1 MEASNR
7 MGGLSQH
14 KCSINIGKRKPHR
27 IKHNKTTAI
36 PTYFLFFDTETR
48 EVDVGNGEWKHVLRL
63 GWVVRVYRDRRRNK
77 VSEKWME
84 FKTKEEF
91 WDFVEQSVPDGKKMW
106 CFAHNIDFDF
116 RVLEG
121 FRVLY
126 QRGWEIKTFVY
137 DSKNIILHFRKGRK
151 SLLFLDTFNFFK
163 GSVKKMGESIGL
175 EKLEVDFATVSDEE
189 LSKYCKRD
197 VEIIKEFM
205 MRFVDFVEQ
214 NDLGSL
220 QKTLASQAFS
230 AFRHRFMRHDIFVHN
245 NVEVIELER
254 ESYRGGRTEAFYIG
268 KLPQGKYYKLDVNS
282 MYPYVMRERVYPTK
296 LIRLEKNPSI
306 SGLKRA
312 LKRFFVIAH
321 LRVRV
326 DKPIVAVKTER
337 LIFPVGEYDCVI
349 TSPEI
354 ELVLKYGKIL
364 KVYKYAIYE
373 QHRIFVDYVDFFYSL
388 KEKYAREGNGVYKQI
403 CKLFLNSLY
412 GKFGQKVRY
421 LEKIGE
427 CEREDGYEVVFDME
441 TGERT
446 IYRFLNGEIWVESKE
461 FYEGENSFVAIA
473 SAVSAYGRCYLWE
486 LIEKA
491 GLENVFYCDT
501 DSLIVNEVGYE
512 RLKPL
517 LDEYGLGYLKCEGV
531 SEEVEIRNAKD
542 YTFGEEVK
550 RKGVKK
556 DAVEIAPN
564 TFKQFQFERLRSAWR
579 NGRVNDVVIKE
590 QIKKLKQEY
599 QKGIVTE
606 SGRVIPF
613 RLS

>member
-1 MEASNR
+1 MEAGNTL
-7 MGGLSQH
+7 GGLSQH

-27 IKHNKTTAI
+27 IKHNKTTSL
-36 PTYFLFFDTETR
+36 PSYFLFFDTETT
-48 EVDVGNGEWKHVLRL
+48 EVRKGDGEVKQVLRL
-63 GWVVRVYRDRRRNK
+63 GWVVRVYRDKRRNK
-77 VSEKWME
+77 VSEKWVE
-84 FKTKEEF
+84 FRTKEEF
-91 WDFVEQSVPDGKKMW
+91 WDFVEQSVPEKKVMW
-106 CFAHNIDFDF
+106 CFAHNIDYDF

-121 FRVLY
+121 FRVLH

-137 DSKNIILHFRKGRK
+137 DSKNVILHFRKGRK
-151 SLLFLDTFNFFK
+151 SLLFLDTFNYFK

-175 EKLEVDFATVSDEE
+175 EKLEVDFSTVSEEE
-189 LSKYCKRD
+189 LSEYCKRD

-205 MRFVDFVEQ
+205 LRFIDFIEQ

-230 AFRHRFMRHDIFVHN
+230 AFRHRFMRHSIFVHN
-245 NVEVIELER
+245 NVEVIEMER
-254 ESYRGGRTEAFYIG
+254 ESYRGGRTEAFFIG
-268 KLPQGKYYKLDVNS
+268 RLPKGKYYKLDVNS
-282 MYPYVMRERVYPTK
+282 MYPYVMRERLYPTK
-296 LIRLEKNPSI
+296 LIKLEKQPTIN
-306 SGLKRA
+306 GLKRA

-326 DKPIVAVKTER
+326 DKPCVGIKTER

-354 ELVLKYGKIL
+354 VLVLRYGEII

-373 QHRIFVDYVDFFYSL
+373 AHRIFVDYVDFFYSL
-388 KEKYAREGNGVYKQI
+388 KEKYAKEGNPAYKQI
-403 CKLFLNSLY
+403 SKLFLNSLY

-421 LEKIGE
+421 LQKIGE

-441 TGERT
+441 TGERIT
-446 IYRFLNGEIWVESKE
+446 YRFLNNEIWVESKE
-461 FYEGENSFVAIA
+461 YYESENSFVAIA
-473 SAVSAYGRCYLWE
+473 SAVSAYARCYLWE

-491 GLENVFYCDT
+491 GMENVFYCDT

-512 RLKPL
+512 RLKDM
-517 LDEYGLGYLKCEGV
+517 LDDYKLGYLKCEGV
-531 SEEVEIRNAKD
+531 SENVEIRNAKD

-564 TFKQFQFERLRSAWR
+564 TFKQIQFERLRTAWR
-579 NGRVNDVVIKE
+579 KGRPNEVIVKEVVKE
-590 QIKKLKQEY
+590 LKQEY
-599 QKGIVTE
+599 HKGIVTE

>member
-1 MEASNR
+1 
-7 MGGLSQH
+7 MGGLPQH
-14 KCSINIGKRKPHR
+14 KCPINIGKRKPHR

-36 PTYFLFFDTETR
+36 PSYFLFFDTETT
-48 EVDVGNGEWKHVLRL
+48 EVDVGNGERKQVLRL
-63 GWVVRVYRDRRRNK
+63 GWVVRVYRDKRRNK
-77 VSEKWME
+77 VSEKWKE
-84 FKTKEEF
+84 FRTKEEF
-91 WDFVEQSVPDGKKMW
+91 WDFVEQSVPDGKKIW

-121 FRVLY
+121 FRVLH

-151 SLLFLDTFNFFK
+151 SLLFLDTFNYFK

-189 LSKYCKRD
+189 LSRYCKRD

-205 MRFVDFVEQ
+205 MRFIDFIEQ

-230 AFRHRFMRHDIFVHN
+230 AFRHRFMRHPIFVHN
-245 NVEVIELER
+245 NIEVIELER
-254 ESYRGGRTEAFYIG
+254 ESYRGGRTEAFFIG
-268 KLPQGKYYKLDVNS
+268 RLPKGKYYKLDVNS
-282 MYPYVMRERVYPTK
+282 MYPFVMRERLYPIK
-296 LIRLEKNPSI
+296 LIRLEKNPSL

-321 LRVRV
+321 VRVRV
-326 DKPIVAVKTER
+326 DKPCVGIKTER
-337 LIFPVGEYDCVI
+337 LIFPVGEFDAYL

-354 ELVLKYGKIL
+354 ELVLKHGEIV

-388 KEKYAREGNGVYKQI
+388 KEKYAREENGAYKQMS
-403 CKLFLNSLY
+403 KLFLNSLY

-427 CEREDGYEVVFDME
+427 CEREDGYEVVYDME

-446 IYRFLNGEIWVESKE
+446 TYRFLNNEIWVESKE
-461 FYEGENSFVAIA
+461 YYESENSFVAIA
-473 SAVSAYGRCYLWE
+473 SAVTAYARCYLWE

-491 GLENVFYCDT
+491 GEENVYYTDT

-517 LDEYGLGYLKCEGV
+517 LDDYKLGYLKCEGV
-531 SEEVEIRNAKD
+531 SEDVEIRNAKD

-564 TFKQFQFERLRSAWR
+564 IFKQLQFERLRSAWR
-579 NGRVNDVVIKE
+579 NGRPNEVIVRE
-590 QIKKLKQEY
+590 QIKELKQEY
-599 QKGIVTE
+599 QKGIVTD